1 MLMDEGWALDTRDPF
16 KTNADV
22 HLPELISYV
31 VSKGV
36 GLILWLPW
44 LTVEHHMDMFEVF
57 EKWGIKGVKIDFMD
71 RQDQWMINFYER
83 VAKEAAK
90 HHIFI
95 DFHGAFHPSGLDY
108 KYPNVLTYEGVRGM
122 EYCGGCQPANT
133 VWLPF
138 LRGAVG
144 PMDYTPGPMI
154 CYQPERYR
162 GERPTCGGVGT
173 KAYNMAMFV
182 LLESN
187 LQMLMDNPCRYD
199 MWPDCRDFLTGVPVN
214 WDETKVLAAEAGQY
228 CVTAKRNGNKWYI
241 GGMTNG
247 TKRDLTLDLSFLTAG
262 KKYKMTSFE
271 DGINAD
277 VLAMDYK
284 RQERAV
290 DSATKLKVTMVRNGG
305 FAAVLE
311 VE

>member
-1 MLMDEGWALDTRDPF
+1 
-16 KTNADV
+16 
-22 HLPELISYV
+22 
-31 VSKGV
+31 
-36 GLILWLPW
+36 
-44 LTVEHHMDMFEVF
+44 
-57 EKWGIKGVKIDFMD
+57 
-71 RQDQWMINFYER
+71 
-83 VAKEAAK
+83 
-90 HHIFI
+90 
-95 DFHGAFHPSGLDY
+95 
-108 KYPNVLTYEGVRGM
+108 
-122 EYCGGCQPANT
+122 
-133 VWLPF
+133 
-138 LRGAVG
+138 
-144 PMDYTPGPMI
+144 MDYTPGPML
-154 CYQPERYR
+154 CYQPERYH
-162 GERPTCGGVGT
+162 GGRPVCGGVGT

-182 LLESN
+182 LMESN

-214 WDETKVLAAEAGQY
+214 WDETKVLEAQVGQY

-241 GGMTNG
+241 GGITNG